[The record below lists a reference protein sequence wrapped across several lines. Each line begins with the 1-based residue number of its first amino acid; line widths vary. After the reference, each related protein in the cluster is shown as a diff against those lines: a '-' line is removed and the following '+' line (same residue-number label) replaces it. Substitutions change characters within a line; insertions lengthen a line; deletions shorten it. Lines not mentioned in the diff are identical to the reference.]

1 MDVHL
6 KYVFGGL
13 QEQFG
18 SGPGLGPRSGTN
30 LMKIDGVAPPF
41 IKYVFRAATG
51 IYLFRSNNDAKKI
64 TGPRETIRVPNVEVL
79 RVTYEL
85 DTIMLP
91 LTKRFIM
98 SLALEVL
105 GEN

>member
-41 IKYVFRAATG
+41 TK
-51 IYLFRSNNDAKKI
+51 SNNDVKKI

-79 RVTYEL
+79 RLTYEL

-91 LTKRFIM
+91 LNKRFIM